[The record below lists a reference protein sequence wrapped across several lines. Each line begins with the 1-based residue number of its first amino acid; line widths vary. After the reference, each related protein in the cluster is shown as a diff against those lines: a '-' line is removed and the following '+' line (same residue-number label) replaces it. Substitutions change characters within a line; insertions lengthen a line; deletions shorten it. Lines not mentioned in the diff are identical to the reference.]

1 MSFSVTRK
9 VLNPEEDLQVRIFTN
24 DKMVAADVYVIGIF
38 VKEQYLYLEQR

>member
-1 MSFSVTRK
+1 

-24 DKMVAADVYVIGIF
+24 DKMVPADVYVIGIF